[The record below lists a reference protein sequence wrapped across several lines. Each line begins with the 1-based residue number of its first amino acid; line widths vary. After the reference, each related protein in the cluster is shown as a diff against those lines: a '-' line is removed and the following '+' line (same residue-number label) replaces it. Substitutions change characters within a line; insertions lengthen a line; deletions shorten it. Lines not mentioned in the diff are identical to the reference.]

1 MPTYEYI
8 CNDCGHKFEEF
19 QGMNE
24 PPLQTCPR
32 CTGKVKR
39 LIGHGGGLLFRG
51 SGFYVTDYKGL
62 GKNNGEKEKS
72 PVKKSKNQKIKNN
85 K

>member
-8 CNDCGHKFEEF
+8 CINCGHKFEEF

-32 CTGKVKR
+32 CAGKVNR
-39 LIGHGGGLLFRG
+39 LIGSGGGLLFRG
-51 SGFYVTDYKGL
+51 SGFYATDYKGM
-62 GKNNGEKEKS
+62 GKNNGEKEKV
-72 PVKKSKNQKIKNN
+72 PEKKSKNEK
-85 K
+85 

>member
-19 QGMNE
+19 QCMTE

-39 LIGHGGGLLFRG
+39 LIGRGGGLLFRG

-62 GKNNGEKEKS
+62 GKNDGEKEKS
-72 PVKKSKNQKIKNN
+72 PEKKSKNEK
-85 K
+85 

>member
-19 QGMNE
+19 QCMTE

-39 LIGHGGGLLFRG
+39 LIGSGGGLLFRG

-62 GKNNGEKEKS
+62 GKNDGEKEKN
-72 PVKKSKNQKIKNN
+72 PVKNQKMKN
-85 K
+85 KK